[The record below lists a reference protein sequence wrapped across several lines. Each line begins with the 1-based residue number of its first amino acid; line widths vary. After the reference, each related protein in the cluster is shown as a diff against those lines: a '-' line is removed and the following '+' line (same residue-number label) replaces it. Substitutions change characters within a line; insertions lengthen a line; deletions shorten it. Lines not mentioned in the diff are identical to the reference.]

1 MSRPVDNIV
10 RLFGNQPLRLHEI
23 DIENL
28 VGSGKP
34 TRQQVQAAKESY
46 SLAVQVM
53 DRDLVVLAAG
63 PQNREAVIEGWPGA
77 VYLFKKGTDGAD
89 EALVDF
95 FNQIED
101 KSIFTDLF
109 VASGD
114 NRFATVVDSASQ
126 VGIKTTV
133 VLGAGK
139 KSWKLKPDS
148 SINLGGESNVRQA
161 GE

>member
-10 RLFGNQPLRLHEI
+10 QLLGNRPTRLHEI

-34 TRQQVQAAKESY
+34 TREQVQAVREGYGSAI
-46 SLAVQVM
+46 QVL
-53 DRDLVVLAAG
+53 DQDLVVLAAG
-63 PQNREAVIEGWPGA
+63 PQNRVAVIEGWPGA
-77 VYLFKKGTDGAD
+77 IYLFKKGTDGAD

-114 NRFATVVDSASQ
+114 NKFETVFDTAARE
-126 VGIKTTV
+126 GIKTTV

-139 KSWKLKPDS
+139 KSWKLNANN
-148 SINLGGESNVRQA
+148 SISLMGGE
-161 GE
+161 

>member
-10 RLFGNQPLRLHEI
+10 RLFGNEPLRLHEI

-28 VGSGKP
+28 VGTGKP
-34 TRQQVQAAKESY
+34 TREQVQAIRKRY
-46 SLAVQVM
+46 RSLVPEL

-63 PQNREAVIEGWPGA
+63 PQNRYAVIEGWPGA
-77 VYLFKKGTDGAD
+77 IYIFKKGADGAD

-95 FNQIED
+95 YNQIED

-109 VASGD
+109 IASGD
-114 NRFATVVDSASQ
+114 NKFASVCTAASRD
-126 VGIKTTV
+126 GIRTTV

-139 KSWKLKPDS
+139 KSWKLRAS
-148 SINLGGESNVRQA
+148 NSISLLSGAHNG
-161 GE
+161 